1 VSLSPYEQGRY
12 RDLSQF
18 RTKVGFRVHLVKV
31 EHDLQRTS
39 VHEHAHPPVS
49 ARCAKFEPSD
59 PNDAAN
65 TCRGRIPD
73 KGEVGGSSPLRS
85 TINPQCLC
93 GHSRFCLSPEFPAKP
108 FVNDLSTSG
117 IAICRPRRHRR
128 HHNLALGFTDCL
140 NFLLTA
146 TAPRHSR
153 NGKNINVHSRHIG
166 LWKSSVQN
174 QRSQIRGVTVI
185 DTCVIWT
192 IVRLIRD
199 R

>member
-1 VSLSPYEQGRY
+1 MRAYRGILRWHSHRDESRTCSPIR
-12 RDLSQF
+12 
-18 RTKVGFRVHLVKV
+18 
-31 EHDLQRTS
+31 
-39 VHEHAHPPVS
+39 
-49 ARCAKFEPSD
+49 ARRKLNYYVYSTIKA
-59 PNDAAN
+59 
-65 TCRGRIPD
+65 PD
-73 KGEVGGSSPLRS
+73 KGEVGGSSPPRP

-128 HHNLALGFTDCL
+128 HHDHDLARGFTDCL

-166 LWKSSVQN
+166 LWKSSLQN
-174 QRSQIRGVTVI
+174 
-185 DTCVIWT
+185 
-192 IVRLIRD
+192 
-199 R
+199 

>member
-1 VSLSPYEQGRY
+1 MALPCCGLGCVDDNVELCSSSGDPVGLPDTLARSSAQVKYATMLFKEPVFLGAEPTTSTLIRARSVVQVHPGPPVNTRLFSLF
-12 RDLSQF
+12 QF
-18 RTKVGFRVHLVKV
+18 RGIL
-31 EHDLQRTS
+31 
-39 VHEHAHPPVS
+39 
-49 ARCAKFEPSD
+49 
-59 PNDAAN
+59 
-65 TCRGRIPD
+65 
-73 KGEVGGSSPLRS
+73 
-85 TINPQCLC
+85 
-93 GHSRFCLSPEFPAKP
+93 PAKP

-128 HHNLALGFTDCL
+128 HHDLARGFTDCL

-166 LWKSSVQN
+166 LWKSSLQN

-199 R
+199 G

>member
-1 VSLSPYEQGRY
+1 LS
-12 RDLSQF
+12 
-18 RTKVGFRVHLVKV
+18 
-31 EHDLQRTS
+31 
-39 VHEHAHPPVS
+39 
-49 ARCAKFEPSD
+49 
-59 PNDAAN
+59 
-65 TCRGRIPD
+65 
-73 KGEVGGSSPLRS
+73 
-85 TINPQCLC
+85 

-128 HHNLALGFTDCL
+128 HHDLARGFTDCL

-166 LWKSSVQN
+166 LWKSSLQN

-199 R
+199 G

>member
-1 VSLSPYEQGRY
+1 MGGAISRAVFSSGVEVSLSPYEQGRY

-31 EHDLQRTS
+31 EHDLQRTP

-49 ARCAKFEPSD
+49 ARCAKFEPTD

-93 GHSRFCLSPEFPAKP
+93 GHSRFCLSPNFLQSL
-108 FVNDLSTSG
+108 LST
-117 IAICRPRRHRR
+117 ICQLPESLYAAPDVTGDTITWRWDSR
-128 HHNLALGFTDCL
+128 
-140 NFLLTA
+140 TA
-146 TAPRHSR
+146 
-153 NGKNINVHSRHIG
+153 
-166 LWKSSVQN
+166 
-174 QRSQIRGVTVI
+174 
-185 DTCVIWT
+185 
-192 IVRLIRD
+192 
-199 R
+199 

>member
-1 VSLSPYEQGRY
+1 MPNSLQSSAIASPASRRATNCSLSSIAEHSFQGI
-12 RDLSQF
+12 
-18 RTKVGFRVHLVKV
+18 T
-31 EHDLQRTS
+31 
-39 VHEHAHPPVS
+39 P
-49 ARCAKFEPSD
+49 
-59 PNDAAN
+59 
-65 TCRGRIPD
+65 
-73 KGEVGGSSPLRS
+73 SPLRGES
-85 TINPQCLC
+85 VTYVSGTMCYPCLRSVTQCLC

-128 HHNLALGFTDCL
+128 HHDLPRGFTDCL

-166 LWKSSVQN
+166 LWKSSLQN

-185 DTCVIWT
+185 DTCVIGT
-192 IVRLIRD
+192 IVRLIR
-199 R
+199 